1 MFTIEKQYACEKCGI
16 LSDSTQWKVK
26 HMLYRNKPVEYLH
39 MISVCPRCKE
49 QQIMTL
55 PYAKA

>member
-16 LSDSTQWKVK
+16 LSDSTQWRVK

-39 MISVCPRCKE
+39 MICVCPRCKE
-49 QQIMTL
+49 QQIIN
-55 PYAKA
+55 K